1 MDQNTKQWYLVHSV
15 KGVACGPKLEGTDLR
30 VAGGTLGRVRPL
42 SGRELWEMQGG
53 SVSQHPVM
61 LKAAVREVG
70 WRAGQSLLQ
79 ALFTEVPSVAGVLDP
94 EEVAALG
101 QLEVWLKAWG
111 RNPRHPAK

>member
-1 MDQNTKQWYLVHSV
+1 MKNGAANTI
-15 KGVACGPKLEGTDLR
+15 CR
-30 VAGGTLGRVRPL
+30 TLGQITQP
-42 SGRELWEMQGG
+42 
-53 SVSQHPVM
+53 M

-70 WRAGQSLLQ
+70 WRAAQSLLQ
-79 ALFTEVPSVAGVLDP
+79 ALFTEVPSFAGVLDP